1 MTTTALVLPATDALD
16 TSPALGPD
24 TASALPA
31 DLITAAGALLGDDA
45 RGIFAV
51 MAGAFERMEWAEEE
65 IAAAQARHPR
75 HADRIW
81 HSFSLLVPNSGLER
95 MSYERVYRA
104 HCREILDRVAAG
116 EDTRLGTA
124 VFAGEICCALLDTSL
139 LAPLTSAATGLYMR
153 MYQAAGHPQFDELAE
168 SSRHHEALEHSL
180 IDDHERFARR
190 QLSMDDR
197 RLGDIDCHGHHHDEE
212 VSCVYAPAGQL
223 AIEV

>member
-1 MTTTALVLPATDALD
+1 MTTTELAPHATADLD
-16 TSPALGPD
+16 TSPTAEPD

-45 RGIFAV
+45 NGIFAV

-75 HADRIW
+75 QASQIW

-116 EDTRLGTA
+116 EDTRPGTA
-124 VFAGEICCALLDTSL
+124 AEICCAMLNTSL

-153 MYQAAGHPQFDELAE
+153 MYQAAGLPQFDELAE

-190 QLSMDDR
+190 QLSMADR
-197 RLGDIDCHGHHHDEE
+197 RLGDIDCHGRHHGEE
-212 VSCVYAPAGQL
+212 VSCVYAPVGQL